1 MSEDVWAHGNTEGHT
16 QAFME
21 MVFCL
26 FVFCFF
32 GRNRLQ
38 GQRVDKE
45 AGDMSGVGCMI

>member
-1 MSEDVWAHGNTEGHT
+1 
-16 QAFME
+16 ME
-21 MVFCL
+21 MFYF

-45 AGDMSGVGCMI
+45 AGDTSGVGCMI